1 MERRLK
7 KSVLYSL
14 VVGFFLLM
22 IGMIY
27 WIESSI
33 FKNNMDEDDTIY
45 VTKTILDEIV
55 PVVGDTTKIIKPYV
69 NEEVK
74 IYKNFYKKDGSEEEQ
89 KNAIIEYGDTYLQSS
104 GICYYLDR
112 TFDVVSIMDG
122 TVINVKED
130 EHLGKIVE
138 IRHSDNVISIYQGLS
153 EVSVEKDMNV
163 RNGDMIG
170 VSGKSNIFKDVE
182 SFLYF
187 ELAVNGKLVNPIDY
201 YDKTLSEI

>member
-14 VVGFFLLM
+14 VVAFFLLM

-33 FKNNMDEDDTIY
+33 LKNNIKEEDTTY

-55 PVVGDTTKIIKPYV
+55 PVIGDTTQIIRPYV
-69 NEEVK
+69 NAEVK
-74 IYKNFYKKDGSEEEQ
+74 VYKTFYSKDGNEEEQ

-104 GICYYLDR
+104 GICYSLDR
-112 TFDVVSIMDG
+112 TFDVVAIMDG
-122 TVINVKED
+122 TVIDVKED
-130 EHLGKIVE
+130 ELLGKVIE
-138 IRHSDNVISIYQGLS
+138 IRHSNDVISIYQGLS

-163 RNGDMIG
+163 KSGDMIG
-170 VSGKSNIFKDVE
+170 VSGTSNLFKGDGNY
-182 SFLYF
+182 LYF
-187 ELAVNGKLVNPIDY
+187 ELAVNGKLVNPMDY
-201 YDKTLSEI
+201 YEKTLSEI

>member
-1 MERRLK
+1 MERKLK

-163 RNGDMIG
+163 KNGDMIG
-170 VSGKSNIFKDVE
+170 VSGKSNIFKDLE